1 MCHPFGNV
9 TSALSHNAA
18 DLGGH
23 AEVNENPFVNRPFGS
38 APGAAVFLME
48 PVKRAHPIKQRILN
62 LRIPIF
68 RIKKFDVCL
77 DMLKE
82 RIKIYKK
89 EMPL

>member
-48 PVKRAHPIKQRILN
+48 PVNELMTSN
-62 LRIPIF
+62 N
-68 RIKKFDVCL
+68 
-77 DMLKE
+77 E
-82 RIKIYKK
+82 S
-89 EMPL
+89 